1 MPSSKGL
8 DGTRQSCFVIATS
21 MPPAPSPD
29 LLRAEP
35 RGPKSLAANSLGS
48 KHKAESGHLDAA
60 VDIAAMPLIQRS
72 FEVAAFVPAP
82 PEAAMSLGRHAA

>member
-29 LLRAEP
+29 LLRAERVHGASGLVDHP
-35 RGPKSLAANSLGS
+35 SRAGAGPEPGEDKGARIDELPS
-48 KHKAESGHLDAA
+48 
-60 VDIAAMPLIQRS
+60 
-72 FEVAAFVPAP
+72 
-82 PEAAMSLGRHAA
+82 